1 MKEKFFSGVT
11 TFTLETLPM
20 KKKKEKIYKAF
31 REKVDIFF
39 FLKNEPIRCRLMK
52 CKAKLLLLQFH
63 PSIKVHHWKVHQPQ
77 FRINGEL

>member
-39 FLKNEPIRCRLMK
+39 F
-52 CKAKLLLLQFH
+52 F
-63 PSIKVHHWKVHQPQ
+63 
-77 FRINGEL
+77 